1 MKYKRED
8 RVKILEYK
16 FVFEEELQIKKEF
29 EEGNADL
36 NYRLSFFRKK
46 LHQQNASQQ
55 KKDEYD
61 KAFMGGISIDDK
73 ECSTNIAPDT
83 QELTQSASKA
93 SNDIKPWAKKLY
105 RQIVMVTHPDKTLE
119 ITSDH
124 LRQQL
129 TEQYRITQNAYSHE
143 IYSDLLMV
151 GFDLN
156 LSLPD
161 GVIDEE
167 ITPSS
172 NSKKEKISKIKS
184 LVGWQWYHVPP
195 SQKDAE
201 LKKILAHM
209 GFEFNNS
216 EVEEVIKR
224 KYVKRKMGTRPES
237 IRRRR
242 RNSLK

>member
-16 FVFEEELQIKKEF
+16 FIFEEELQVKNEY

-46 LHQQNASQQ
+46 LHDQ
-55 KKDEYD
+55 KVPQEEKDRYD
-61 KAFMGGISIDDK
+61 KTFMGNVSSNDPHITDI
-73 ECSTNIAPDT
+73 TTPDT
-83 QELTQSASKA
+83 PGLTQSANKA

-119 ITSDH
+119 IPSEH

-129 TEQYRITQNAYSHE
+129 TNQYRITQNAYSE
-143 IYSDLLMV
+143 ELYSDLLMV

-161 GVIDEE
+161 NVVDEE
-167 ITPSS
+167 ITPTS
-172 NSKKEKISKIKS
+172 NFKKENISKIKS
-184 LVGWQWYHVPP
+184 LIAWQWYHVPP
-195 SQKDAE
+195 EQKDAE

-209 GFEFNNS
+209 GFEFKDSDVKN
-216 EVEEVIKR
+216 VVKR
-224 KYVKRKMGTRPES
+224 RYVKRKTGTRPHNL
-237 IRRRR
+237 RRNR